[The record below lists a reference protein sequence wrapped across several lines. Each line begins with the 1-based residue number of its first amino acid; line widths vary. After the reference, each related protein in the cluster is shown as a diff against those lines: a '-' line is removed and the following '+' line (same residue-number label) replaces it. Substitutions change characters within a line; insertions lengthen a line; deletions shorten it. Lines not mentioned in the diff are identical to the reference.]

1 MTELKLA
8 QLPDRTPIK
17 LAIAIP
23 PDLNDALGDYAEAY
37 KETYGRSETI
47 PDLIPFMLQTFLESD
62 RAFAK
67 RRARR

>member
-17 LAIAIP
+17 LAIAVS
-23 PDLNDALGDYAEAY
+23 PDLKEALGDYGEAY
-37 KETYGRSETI
+37 QETYGRTESV
-47 PDLIPFMLQTFLESD
+47 PDLIRFMLQAFLESD

-67 RRARR
+67 RRARG